1 MGTFQLVAASVIRD
15 VFRHMLPYT
24 RFPTRSGFCDVGCH
38 VAARFLCSTRIWLV
52 TAIPDMSGIGCCLPL
67 HANLARSV
75 RREVQELLR
84 SSVALRALLF
94 MYVCLCCMLLFTAPC
109 PPLIMLKLAM
119 KSLKR
124 SFLQHPDPVK
134 RSAADGVVVSVAD
147 GNLDGDAAS
156 SAEIVPDAAD
166 APQSPVAS
174 PAAAP
179 TSPMSTRDRFLAG
192 LLPARSCCNLDLIKA
207 PAGTKFNL
215 TAVCIAVFPASQNP
229 DRRYIQLADSTGNVG
244 VTVWNHNVQKFSSG
258 SVGRLVTLSKAVM
271 GNHNGKKQL
280 SMARDSNV
288 EFTDDPHHAVSVWW
302 QGLCVLPAKTCGA
315 VHDMADNT
323 IISVS
328 GIMGHVSTEVKIV
341 NGKEKSLLT
350 LHFVDASGKV
360 DIRSWNHDP
369 DAFLP
374 HVEHPLLIRR
384 VRVTSFAGMKI
395 CELLD
400 GAGSIIETSFKG
412 DVALSKFWSS

>member
-1 MGTFQLVAASVIRD
+1 
-15 VFRHMLPYT
+15 MLLFEAP
-24 RFPTRSGFCDVGCH
+24 
-38 VAARFLCSTRIWLV
+38 
-52 TAIPDMSGIGCCLPL
+52 CLPL
-67 HANLARSV
+67 IV
-75 RREVQELLR
+75 
-84 SSVALRALLF
+84 
-94 MYVCLCCMLLFTAPC
+94 
-109 PPLIMLKLAM
+109 LKLAM

-124 SFLQHPDPVK
+124 TFLQHPDPVK

-147 GNLDGDAAS
+147 ANLDGDAAS
-156 SAEIVPDAAD
+156 SAEIVPDTAV
-166 APQSPVAS
+166 APPSPIAS

-192 LLPARSCCNLDLIKA
+192 LLPARSCCNLDLIRA

-288 EFTDDPHHAVSVWW
+288 DFTDDPHHAVSVWW

-360 DIRSWNHDP
+360 DIRSWNHE
-369 DAFLP
+369 A
-374 HVEHPLLIRR
+374 
-384 VRVTSFAGMKI
+384 
-395 CELLD
+395 
-400 GAGSIIETSFKG
+400 
-412 DVALSKFWSS
+412 

>member
-1 MGTFQLVAASVIRD
+1 VFVTVQLVAAAVIRD
-15 VFRHMLPYT
+15 VFRRMLPCT
-24 RFPTRSGFCDVGCH
+24 RFPTRSGFSDVALSCCSAILLQHAHLSRGR
-38 VAARFLCSTRIWLV
+38 VSGYVRNRVLSAAACGLCSF
-52 TAIPDMSGIGCCLPL
+52 G
-67 HANLARSV
+67 
-75 RREVQELLR
+75 REGLELF
-84 SSVALRALLF
+84 RAGDAYCSYMF
-94 MYVCLCCMLLFTAPC
+94 ALCCMLFFKAPC
-109 PPLIMLKLAM
+109 PSLIVLQLAM

-124 SFLQHPDPVK
+124 SSLQHPDPVK
-134 RSAADGVVVSVAD
+134 RSAADGVVVSVAE
-147 GNLDGDAAS
+147 GNLDEDADS
-156 SAEIVPDAAD
+156 SAEIVPDAAV

-192 LLPARSCCNLDLIKA
+192 LMPARSCCNLDLIKA

-244 VTVWNHNVQKFSSG
+244 VSVWNHNVQKFSSG
-258 SVGRLVTLSKAVM
+258 SVGRLVTLTKAVM

-302 QGLCVLPAKTCGA
+302 QSLCLQPVKTCGA
-315 VHDMADNT
+315 VHDMADNS

-350 LHFVDASGKV
+350 LHFVDATGKV
-360 DIRSWNHDP
+360 DIRSWNHYP
-369 DAFLP
+369 DTFLP
-374 HVEHPLLIRR
+374 HVERPLLIRR

-400 GAGSIIETSFKG
+400 GSGSIMETSFKG

>member
-1 MGTFQLVAASVIRD
+1 
-15 VFRHMLPYT
+15 
-24 RFPTRSGFCDVGCH
+24 
-38 VAARFLCSTRIWLV
+38 
-52 TAIPDMSGIGCCLPL
+52 
-67 HANLARSV
+67 
-75 RREVQELLR
+75 
-84 SSVALRALLF
+84 
-94 MYVCLCCMLLFTAPC
+94 
-109 PPLIMLKLAM
+109 
-119 KSLKR
+119 
-124 SFLQHPDPVK
+124 
-134 RSAADGVVVSVAD
+134 
-147 GNLDGDAAS
+147 
-156 SAEIVPDAAD
+156 
-166 APQSPVAS
+166 
-174 PAAAP
+174 
-179 TSPMSTRDRFLAG
+179 
-192 LLPARSCCNLDLIKA
+192 
-207 PAGTKFNL
+207 
-215 TAVCIAVFPASQNP
+215 VFPASQNP

-244 VTVWNHNVQKFSSG
+244 VSVWNHNVQKFSSG

-350 LHFVDASGKV
+350 LHFVDATGKV
-360 DIRSWNHDP
+360 DIRSWNHEA

-374 HVEHPLLIRR
+374 HVDLPLLIRR

-400 GAGSIIETSFKG
+400 GAGSVIETSFKG